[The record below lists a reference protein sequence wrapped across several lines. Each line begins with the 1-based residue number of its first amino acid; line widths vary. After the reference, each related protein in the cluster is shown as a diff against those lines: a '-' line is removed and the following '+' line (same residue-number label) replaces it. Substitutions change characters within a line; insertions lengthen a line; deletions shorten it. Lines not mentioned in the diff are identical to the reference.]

1 MCGSLLCYRVPQVT
15 GEAAEDGSGVYK
27 APHIAAMP
35 YEEDESAGGKRD
47 RKEQAVG
54 ERHYLPPSQP
64 IPR

>member
-1 MCGSLLCYRVPQVT
+1 VSQVT
-15 GEAAEDGSGVYK
+15 GEAAEDSSGVYK